1 MMDTVA
7 KRRRSMAGESSEA
20 GDLLSILLED
30 PLFKDDDEMI
40 TDEILTFFFAGS

>member
-1 MMDTVA
+1 MEMVA
-7 KRRRSMAGESSEA
+7 KRRIEISKQNQDS